1 MNLARYFAFLGRPS
15 FLQSPTILMTSFETK
30 LFALCKQVSRRNRNL
45 SLLYFYWGKHHSKQH
60 SGNFFLPKCLD
71 MKCLNIQYSAIV
83 ITGLVCVVHMH
94 MQLGAGCRGQNSQ
107 FPLVNDGRS
116 SVGGAILAS
125 NWAITITSPG
135 TARSATS
142 GYDQAANFSSDILSI
157 YSFISGAQFCTQ
169 FRATISF

>member
-1 MNLARYFAFLGRPS
+1 MSEYSVFGNVDHCRPV
-15 FLQSPTILMTSFETK
+15 Q
-30 LFALCKQVSRRNRNL
+30 
-45 SLLYFYWGKHHSKQH
+45 
-60 SGNFFLPKCLD
+60 
-71 MKCLNIQYSAIV
+71 
-83 ITGLVCVVHMH
+83 CVH

-142 GYDQAANFSSDILSI
+142 GYDQAANFGSYILSI
-157 YSFISGAQFCTQ
+157 
-169 FRATISF
+169 

>member
-1 MNLARYFAFLGRPS
+1 MNLVRYFAFLGRPS

-45 SLLYFYWGKHHSKQH
+45 SLLYFYWGKHHSKQY
-60 SGNFFLPKCLD
+60 SGNFLPKCLD
-71 MKCLNIQYSAIV
+71 MKCLNIQYSAML
-83 ITGLVCVVHMH
+83 ITARCVVH

-125 NWAITITSPG
+125 NWAITITSPS

-142 GYDQAANFSSDILSI
+142 GYAQAANFSSYILSI

-169 FRATISF
+169 FR